1 MTIQKSQ
8 LSFHLDPK
16 EVLMDPNYQAHAQ
29 HLEEVIQELRNE
41 IEILKNEQVQL
52 ISKNEEITS

>member
-29 HLEEVIQELRNE
+29 HLEDNIQEL
-41 IEILKNEQVQL
+41 KN
-52 ISKNEEITS
+52 

>member
-1 MTIQKSQ
+1 
-8 LSFHLDPK
+8 
-16 EVLMDPNYQAHAQ
+16 MDPNYQAHAQ

>member
-1 MTIQKSQ
+1 MTIQRSQ

-29 HLEEVIQELRNE
+29 QLEETIQELKNE
-41 IEILKNEQVQL
+41 VENLKN
-52 ISKNEEITS
+52 